1 MDSTSET
8 AEVAAAMDSIK
19 TAKSAVTWTPS
30 GNSQESTQQR
40 WTPSKDRSRSR
51 DGLHQNSRSRSDGL
65 HRTAKVAAAMDSIK
79 QPKSRGLHQMDSIKE
94 PKELSRH
101 GRSDGLNPQLPQP
114 ETGMKDPA
122 TR

>member
-8 AEVAAAMDSIK
+8 AEVAQRWTPSRLPKVRNVDSIK
-19 TAKSAVTWTPS
+19 D
-30 GNSQESTQQR
+30 SQESTQQR